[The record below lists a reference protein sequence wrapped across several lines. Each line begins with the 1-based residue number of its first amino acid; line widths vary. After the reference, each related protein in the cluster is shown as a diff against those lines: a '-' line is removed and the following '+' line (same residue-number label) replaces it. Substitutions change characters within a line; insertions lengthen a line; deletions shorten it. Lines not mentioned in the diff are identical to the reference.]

1 MFKKNNLSIFYMI
14 DGFYRNGLKALY
26 YIAQAGA
33 LGIYEHLS
41 PPCKGKS
48 A

>member
-1 MFKKNNLSIFYMI
+1 MI
-14 DGFYRNGLKALY
+14 DRFYPNGLKALY
-26 YIAQAGA
+26 YIAQGNA
-33 LGIYEHLS
+33 LGTSDIQP